1 MRANDHGQCLTEE
14 TLTEYLEGSLDPAL
28 KAVSEVH
35 LVACD
40 GCRTQLGYFMHLLG
54 TEVRAEEESALQTI
68 AAKWQDHRN
77 RLPPST
83 GTFPAW
89 FLASAGV
96 AAVLLIAIV
105 VGYFM
110 EQRSEPKSASDIVQ
124 LLLANQRPFESRMSN
139 EPHVPLVR
147 TRGAEDPGVDYGL
160 LAGQMTELSA
170 GVHEMGRFYL
180 LQKDFELA
188 TQYLEIAEREISASA
203 AVHNDL
209 GVAYLEAGDP
219 AKVSKAGQEFRH
231 ALASRSHV
239 CSGNF
244 QSGIVLRTYKRRR
257 KRGAEWKHYLE
268 VDPKSDWSKEVRDTA
283 QKFKSLNYV

>member
-14 TLTEYLEGSLDPAL
+14 TLTEYLEGSLDTAL

-40 GCRTQLGYFMHLLG
+40 GCRTQLGYYMHLLR
-54 TEVRAEEESALQTI
+54 TEVCVEEQSALQTI
-68 AAKWQDHRN
+68 AAKWRDHSN
-77 RLPPST
+77 RLPPTT

-96 AAVLLIAIV
+96 AAVLLIAVV

-110 EQRSEPKSASDIVQ
+110 ELRSEPKSASDVVQ

-139 EPHVPLVR
+139 EGHVPLVR
-147 TRGAEDPGVDYGL
+147 TRGAADPGVDYGL
-160 LAGQMTELSA
+160 LEMQMVERAA

-180 LQKDFELA
+180 LQKKFVPA
-188 TQYLEIAEREISASA
+188 TQYLEMAERENGASA

-219 AKVSKAGQEFRH
+219 AKVSKAGEEFRH
-231 ALASRSHV
+231 ALAFDAMFAPAIFNLALFYEHTNDSA
-239 CSGNF
+239 
-244 QSGIVLRTYKRRR
+244 QAADEWRR
-257 KRGAEWKHYLE
+257 YLD
-268 VDPKSDWSKEVRDTA
+268 VDPQSDWSTEVRIRL
-283 QKFKSLNYV
+283 KNLSR

>member
-40 GCRTQLGYFMHLLG
+40 GCRTQLGYFMHLVG

-110 EQRSEPKSASDIVQ
+110 EQRSEPKSASDVVQ

-147 TRGAEDPGVDYGL
+147 TRGVEDPGVDYGL
-160 LAGQMTELSA
+160 LAGQMKERSA

-188 TQYLEIAEREISASA
+188 TQYLEFAELENGASA

-219 AKVSKAGQEFRH
+219 VKVSKAGAGISPRPGT
-231 ALASRSHV
+231 RSDV

-244 QSGIVLRTYKRRR
+244 
-257 KRGAEWKHYLE
+257 
-268 VDPKSDWSKEVRDTA
+268 
-283 QKFKSLNYV
+283 